1 MAMYFVNSCSQIL
14 VLFISDILFFVIMIV
29 YVFNTGGI
37 LRKGTYEFFSPM
49 PNLSVLNTL
58 KKD

>member
-1 MAMYFVNSCSQIL
+1 M
-14 VLFISDILFFVIMIV
+14 IMIV

-37 LRKGTYEFFSPM
+37 LRKGTYEFFSPA

-58 KKD
+58 KKTECD